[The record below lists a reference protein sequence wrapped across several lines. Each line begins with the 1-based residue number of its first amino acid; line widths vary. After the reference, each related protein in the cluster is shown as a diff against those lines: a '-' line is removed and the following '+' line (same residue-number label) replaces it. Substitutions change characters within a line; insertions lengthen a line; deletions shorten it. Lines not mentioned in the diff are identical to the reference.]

1 MWLNSLSYVCQ
12 EIAFEPLHKILQENP
27 LKSLYNEIVKNK
39 YWISIVKCI
48 TYQHWCNK
56 NNKKRMNRYFQ
67 KGRNKKIRY
76 EGIYIMIKK
85 KEWKKKI
92 FFTHSN
98 YIKVATKQIIITM
111 MHPYILQWEW

>member
-12 EIAFEPLHKILQENP
+12 EIASEPFHKILQENP

-56 NNKKRMNRYFQ
+56 
-67 KGRNKKIRY
+67 KKIEQLLSQRRRRSKKVRY
-76 EGIYIMIKK
+76 EGIYILWQRKK
-85 KEWKKKI
+85 NI
-92 FFTHSN
+92 FYTLKL
-98 YIKVATKQIIITM
+98 Y
-111 MHPYILQWEW
+111 